1 MVKYRPRFATTLR
14 PQPHTSMKKKP
25 LPAPPETP
33 SASPFAVLAG
43 LDVPKAAPDESQTA
57 PADPRAPRRRL
68 DVRRMTAHRGGKTV
82 TVITGFDGVPAADVE
97 QLAKRLQKACGA
109 GGTLKQGRV
118 EIQGDQRKSVVR
130 LLEEAGFRPVLAG
143 G

>member
-1 MVKYRPRFATTLR
+1 
-14 PQPHTSMKKKP
+14 MKKKP
-25 LPAPPETP
+25 PPAPPEMP
-33 SASPFAVLAG
+33 SSSPFAVLAG
-43 LDVPKAAPDESQTA
+43 LDVPAAAPEESQAVQTA
-57 PADPRAPRRRL
+57 PAASRAPRRRL

-82 TVITGFDGVPAADVE
+82 TVITGFDGVPAGDVE

-109 GGTLKQGRV
+109 GGTVKQGRV